1 MNDATNTA
9 EAPAKTS
16 KSIVPA
22 KYAGKY
28 KDGGSDALAVF
39 LKEQC
44 ITKEGFSYPLFFK
57 LCRINGIP
65 EDKVAMYEGQVEAKK
80 LGSQGRARMTLRNML
95 ATLVRKDGTI
105 KDLDGDLVEVE
116 LPKTVLTGAA
126 AAAKAKQEAAN
137 EPTAERKF

>member
-1 MNDATNTA
+1 MSDTNA
-9 EAPAKTS
+9 GNGQEKVK

-28 KDGGSDALAVF
+28 KDGGSDALATF
-39 LKEQC
+39 INEQC
-44 ITKEGFSYPLFFK
+44 RGKEGFDYGKFFE
-57 LCRINGIP
+57 LCRNNGLP
-65 EDKVAMYEGQVEAKK
+65 DDKVSMYEGQVEAKR

-95 ATLVRKDGTI
+95 ATIVRRDGKL
-105 KDLDGDLVEVE
+105 KDLDGDEVDIA

-137 EPTAERKF
+137 EPTGERKF